1 MPKIIDQGRDAFEF
15 LTHDQA
21 DRTGIAC
28 ARIARS
34 LAQDVD
40 PEALAVQ
47 LTANERKNN
56 PANPETVTVDDVH
69 SAAKLHRL
77 NSRRQVY
84 PQTQAAE
91 LEKVANQQEDYH
103 PVYQN

>member
-1 MPKIIDQGRDAFEF
+1 MPKIIDQGRDAIEF
-15 LTHDQA
+15 LTHDQT

-34 LAQDVD
+34 LGRKVD

-56 PANPETVTVDDVH
+56 PTNPETVTVDDVH
-69 SAAKLHRL
+69 SAAKIHRL

-84 PQTQAAE
+84 PQTQATE
-91 LEKVANQQEDYH
+91 LEKVASQDDDFH